1 VLWNTIHSVR
11 EDIPYFNLLADISY
25 VHIYALNKPVS
36 LFEFEP
42 VIHEPLPI
50 VNTENWEN

>member
-11 EDIPYFNLLADISY
+11 EDIPYFNLLANISY